1 MLKWS
6 LPLQRARQNNQN
18 EHIICLIWS
27 SYKAPIKNSPVR
39 LKQSVHRFHKKR
51 PVQPVFTGLIAWMVR
66 EANRTAI
73 VSGSVFYWSNCRSDP
88 VLITMHSGGSFKFFW
103 NAFEIIL
110 LLGNNVRNNKR
121 WSLDSCVYVCYIR
134 NRMYHFFLSPVQIKG
149 SLYWLKQ
156 EMFMELLQRTMYAH
170 II

>member
-27 SYKAPIKNSPVR
+27 SYKAPIKNSPVQ
-39 LKQSVHRFHKKR
+39 LKPSVHRFHKKQ
-51 PVQPVFTGLIAWMVR
+51 PVQPVFTGPIAWTVR

-88 VLITMHSGGSFKFFW
+88 VLITMLMRLYMQHHCHLEKNISSFFSLNIFSPR
-103 NAFEIIL
+103 NIPENN
-110 LLGNNVRNNKR
+110 LG
-121 WSLDSCVYVCYIR
+121 
-134 NRMYHFFLSPVQIKG
+134 P
-149 SLYWLKQ
+149 
-156 EMFMELLQRTMYAH
+156 A
-170 II
+170 